1 MAVLP
6 PGYSI
11 RRIEPRDYEEVV
23 ETLKVLT
30 VVGDVTRAKFEETVE
45 FWNNSTVKA
54 GNAEIRAYNPHV
66 IVNAEGRV
74 VATGTVLIERK
85 IIRNCGLVGH
95 VEDIAV
101 AKDQQGKQLGLLL
114 IQYLTRL
121 AHEAGCYKVI
131 LDCDEKNVGFYEKCG
146 YRRCGV
152 EMDHRL

>member
-1 MAVLP
+1 MPVLP

-11 RRIEPRDYEEVV
+11 RRLQARDFEDVV

-30 VVGDVTRAKFEETVE
+30 VVGDVTRTQFEETLAYWKSVTLKVGAH
-45 FWNNSTVKA
+45 SVPT
-54 GNAEIRAYNPHV
+54 YNPHV
-66 IVNAEGRV
+66 VVNAGGRV

-114 IQYLTRL
+114 IQYLTDL
-121 AHEAGCYKVI
+121 AHETGCYKVI

>member
-1 MAVLP
+1 MAILP

-11 RRIEPRDYEEVV
+11 RRTESRDYEEVV

-30 VVGDVTRAKFEETVE
+30 VVGDVTRANFDETLAV
-45 FWNNSTVKA
+45 WDSTTVKS
-54 GNAEIRAYNPHV
+54 GDREIRAYNPHV
-66 IVNAEGRV
+66 IVNADDRV

-114 IQYLTRL
+114 IQHLTKL